1 MFNRINHACVFLV
14 KRRLKT
20 SFLFDRPFSELIS
33 GLICKASRG
42 AGTIFLYLRQVKLA
56 I

>member
-1 MFNRINHACVFLV
+1 MFSRLNHACIFLV

-33 GLICKASRG
+33 GLICKESRG
-42 AGTIFLYLRQVKLA
+42 AGTIFLRLYVK
-56 I
+56 